1 MKHSDIIIIGGGA
14 AGMTAACGAASEC
27 RRSSSDKGMT
37 IPEVTVLEKMPRPG
51 RKIMITG
58 KGRCNITTTRG
69 WQDFSSH
76 IHPKP
81 NPLKMAFY
89 NFSTEDT
96 VRFFN
101 EHGLET
107 VEERG
112 ERVFPASQKAADVV
126 DTLYK
131 AAVEAGAVFETGCE
145 VTDITVEDKD
155 FASEDTGKD
164 GAADMSRFRITCAD
178 GREFSCRKLI
188 IATGGMSYPGTGST
202 GDGYRWAESLGHTV
216 SRCFPSLTA
225 VVPEGYKTDG
235 KLSSKDGN
243 DIMAPADDGKGRK
256 LKGHID
262 RSTPL
267 SETGAALNGNQ
278 LKNIGLTLFID
289 GSPVQEEFGDMDF
302 TDGGL
307 EGPVG
312 FKISRRCV
320 NAILNG
326 SRASV
331 SIDLKPAVNKDALA
345 KRIDSLWKEIAA
357 DRRSQGKS
365 YSDRFRVLL
374 GKVLPMSLIKGF
386 TRCNQRLDHRNLAS
400 VLKDWKMDIK
410 GYVGFERCVI
420 TAGGVSTG
428 EIVAKTMES
437 KICPGLY
444 FAGEILDLDG
454 DTGGF
459 NLQTAFSTGMLAG
472 ESAARA
478 LL

>member
-1 MKHSDIIIIGGGA
+1 MEHSDIIIIGGGA
-14 AGMTAACGAASEC
+14 AGMMAAYGAASEV
-27 RRSSSDKGMT
+27 RRSSAGKDMPLPS
-37 IPEVTVLEKMPRPG
+37 VTVLEKMPRPG

-96 VRFFN
+96 VGFFN

-126 DTLYK
+126 DTLSR
-131 AAVEAGAVFETGCE
+131 AAAQAGAVFETGCE
-145 VTDITVEDKD
+145 VTEITAEDQDK
-155 FASEDTGKD
+155 AGEQYG
-164 GAADMSRFRITCAD
+164 SRFRITCSN
-178 GREFSCRKLI
+178 GKEFSCRKLI
-188 IATGGMSYPGTGST
+188 IATGGLSYPGTGST

-225 VVPEGYKTDG
+225 VVPEGYKTSGDSSRQDG
-235 KLSSKDGN
+235 KDDKAIYKD
-243 DIMAPADDGKGRK
+243 

-267 SETGAALNGNQ
+267 SETGTALNGNQ

-289 GSPVQEEFGDMDF
+289 GSPVQEEFGDIDF

-307 EGPVG
+307 EGSVG
-312 FKISRRCV
+312 FRISRRCV

-326 SRASV
+326 SRTSI
-331 SIDLKPAVNKDALA
+331 SIDLKPAVNKDALS
-345 KRIDSLWKEIAA
+345 KRIDSLWKEISA

-365 YSDRFRVLL
+365 YSDRFKVLL
-374 GKVLPMSLIKGF
+374 GKVLPFSLIKGF
-386 TRCNQRLDHRNLAS
+386 IRCNQKLDHRNLAS

-472 ESAARA
+472 ESAARG
-478 LL
+478 LQ

>member
-14 AGMTAACGAASEC
+14 AGMMAAYGAASEI
-27 RRSSSDKGMT
+27 RRSSAGKDMPLPS
-37 IPEVTVLEKMPRPG
+37 VTVLEKMPRPG

-69 WQDFSSH
+69 WQDFSAH

-96 VRFFN
+96 IRFFN

-126 DTLYK
+126 DTLCK
-131 AAVEAGAVFETGCE
+131 AASEAGAVFETGCE
-145 VTDITVEDKD
+145 VTDIAAEDKD
-155 FASEDTGKD
+155 IAAEGTDKE
-164 GAADMSRFRITCAD
+164 GAADMGRFRITCSD
-178 GREFSCRKLI
+178 GREFSCRKLVI
-188 IATGGMSYPGTGST
+188 TTGGLSYPGTGST

-225 VVPEGYKTDG
+225 VVPEGYKTTG
-235 KLSSKDGN
+235 GSSRPDWKEDK
-243 DIMAPADDGKGRK
+243 AAYKE

-289 GSPVQEEFGDMDF
+289 GSPVQEEFGDIDF

-326 SRASV
+326 SRASI
-331 SIDLKPAVNKDALA
+331 SIDLKPAVNKDALSR
-345 KRIDSLWKEIAA
+345 RIDSLWKEIAA

-365 YSDRFRVLL
+365 YSDRFKVLL

-386 TRCNQRLDHRNLAS
+386 VRCSQRLDHRNLAS

-428 EIVAKTMES
+428 EIIAKTMES

-472 ESAARA
+472 ESAAKA

>member
-14 AGMTAACGAASEC
+14 AGMMAAYGAASEI
-27 RRSSSDKGMT
+27 RRSSAGKDMPLPS
-37 IPEVTVLEKMPRPG
+37 VTVLEKMPRPG

-69 WQDFSSH
+69 WQDFSAH

-96 VRFFN
+96 IRFFN

-126 DTLYK
+126 DTLCK
-131 AAVEAGAVFETGCE
+131 AASEAGAVFETGCE
-145 VTDITVEDKD
+145 VTDIAAEDKD
-155 FASEDTGKD
+155 IADEGTDKE
-164 GAADMSRFRITCAD
+164 GAADMGRFRITCSD
-178 GREFSCRKLI
+178 GREFSCRKLVI
-188 IATGGMSYPGTGST
+188 TTGGLSYPGTGST

-225 VVPEGYKTDG
+225 VVPEGYKTTG
-235 KLSSKDGN
+235 GSSRPDWKEDK
-243 DIMAPADDGKGRK
+243 AAYKE

-289 GSPVQEEFGDMDF
+289 GSPVQEEFGDIDF

-326 SRASV
+326 SRASI
-331 SIDLKPAVNKDALA
+331 SIDLKPAVNKDALSR
-345 KRIDSLWKEIAA
+345 RIDSLWKEIAA

-365 YSDRFRVLL
+365 YSDRFKVLL

-386 TRCNQRLDHRNLAS
+386 VRCSQRLDHRNLAS

-428 EIVAKTMES
+428 EIIAKTMES

-472 ESAARA
+472 ESAAKA

>member
-1 MKHSDIIIIGGGA
+1 MMA
-14 AGMTAACGAASEC
+14 AYGAASQIRKSC
-27 RRSSSDKGMT
+27 SDKDM
-37 IPEVTVLEKMPRPG
+37 PAAAVTVLEKMPRPG

-101 EHGLET
+101 GHGLET

-126 DTLYK
+126 DTLCR
-131 AAVEAGAVFETGCE
+131 AATDAGAIFETGCE
-145 VTDITVEDKD
+145 VTEIIAEDKD
-155 FASEDTGKD
+155 KAGTQ
-164 GAADMSRFRITCAD
+164 DMIRFRITCAN
-178 GREFSCRKLI
+178 GKEFSCRKLI
-188 IATGGMSYPGTGST
+188 IATGGLSYPGTGST

-235 KLSSKDGN
+235 GSSRPDIKDGKATCRN
-243 DIMAPADDGKGRK
+243 

-267 SETGAALNGNQ
+267 SETGSALNGNQ

-289 GSPVQEEFGDMDF
+289 GSPVQEEFGDIDF

-312 FKISRRCV
+312 FRISRRCV

-326 SRASV
+326 SRASI
-331 SIDLKPAVNKDALA
+331 SIDLKPAVNKDALS

-365 YSDRFRVLL
+365 YSDRFKVLL
-374 GKVLPMSLIKGF
+374 GKVLPQSLIKGF
-386 TRCNQRLDHRNLAS
+386 VRYSQRLDHRNLAS

-472 ESAARA
+472 ESAARE